1 MIGIYEL
8 FLLLIFGVPWII
20 ALVDILRSDFK
31 GNGKIIWLLVVFFL
45 SFVGAIAYFA
55 IGRKQKIAKAPE
67 KTF

>member
-8 FLLLIFGVPWII
+8 LLLLIFGVPWII
-20 ALVDILRSDFK
+20 ALVDILRSEFK

-55 IGRKQKIAKAPE
+55 IGRKQKTAR
-67 KTF
+67 